1 MSSPQKSAP
10 QLNGL
15 AVVPGGGNGKPTTRD
30 VEPVF
35 DGTIASACESIGISL
50 EQMIEIMRWTKES
63 DPRIAELLDTWDA
76 LDPSE
81 QRDSG
86 TADAV
91 RQRLGLAPIELLR
104 IVADVACRIAMYSS
118 QIIAALSH
126 PLVVEKTV
134 ELALNAEDDSNKLAA
149 QTILHKA
156 AGFLPT
162 PKGSQT
168 TIAITQNAQANATSR
183 SIVTAPPPEQTIRL
197 LTERFNEMRG
207 LPRAPAA
214 RTVEALHV
222 EVPEGVEGDEK

>member
-1 MSSPQKSAP
+1 MSRPR
-10 QLNGL
+10 NGGSRFKNL
-15 AVVPGGGNGKPTTRD
+15 AVIPISGNRESATRGT
-30 VEPVF
+30 PPAF
-35 DGTIASACESIGISL
+35 DGTIASACESMGISL
-50 EQMIEIMRWTKES
+50 EQMIEMMRWAKES
-63 DPRIAELLDTWDA
+63 DPRIRELLDTWDA

-81 QRDSG
+81 QQDSG
-86 TADAV
+86 TVDAV
-91 RQRLGLAPIELLR
+91 RQRLGLTPIELLR

-168 TIAITQNAQANATSR
+168 TIAITQNAQANAISR
-183 SIVTAPPPEQTIRL
+183 SIVAAPSPEHTIRR
-197 LTERFNEMRG
+197 LTDRFNEVRG
-207 LPRAPAA
+207 LPRSPAA
-214 RTVEALHV
+214 RNTEVLQI
-222 EVPEGVEGDEK
+222 EVPEGVEDGGK